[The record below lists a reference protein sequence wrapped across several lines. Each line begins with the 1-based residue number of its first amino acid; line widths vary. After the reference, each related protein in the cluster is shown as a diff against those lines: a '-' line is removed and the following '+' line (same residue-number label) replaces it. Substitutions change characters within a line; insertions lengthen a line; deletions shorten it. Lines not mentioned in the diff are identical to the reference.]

1 MNAKTDDRQED
12 ARRSS
17 NRENRD
23 GSSSTTAMRSGKKE
37 ESMRIWMDVEKK
49 EKEETKLVR
58 KLVTRGLF
66 VFSFRRNR
74 REKLSM

>member
-17 NRENRD
+17 NKENRD
-23 GSSSTTAMRSGKKE
+23 GSSSTTATRSGKKK

>member
-17 NRENRD
+17 NKENRD
-23 GSSSTTAMRSGKKE
+23 GSSSTTATRSGKKE

>member
-1 MNAKTDDRQED
+1 
-12 ARRSS
+12 
-17 NRENRD
+17 
-23 GSSSTTAMRSGKKE
+23 
-37 ESMRIWMDVEKK
+37 MRIWMDVEKK

-66 VFSFRRNR
+66 MFSFRRNR